1 MANKKDVIEFK
12 RNVRLNK
19 PSDCRKILARCINA
33 CLQKKLHRD
42 DLRAVSTA
50 VNTVLKS
57 FEVESEIAELQ
68 KIKDKLS
75 ILETTHGHY

>member
-1 MANKKDVIEFK
+1 MPKNSSVIEFK
-12 RNVRLNK
+12 RNVRLSK

-33 CLQKKLHRD
+33 TLQKKLHRD

-57 FEVESEIAELQ
+57 FEIEAQISELE
-68 KIKDKLS
+68 KIKDKLN
-75 ILETTHGHY
+75 ILEISNGHY